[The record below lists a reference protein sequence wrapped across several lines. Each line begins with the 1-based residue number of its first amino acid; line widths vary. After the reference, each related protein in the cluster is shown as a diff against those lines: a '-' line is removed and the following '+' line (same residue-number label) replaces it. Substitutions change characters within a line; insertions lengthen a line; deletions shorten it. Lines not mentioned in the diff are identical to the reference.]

1 MATKT
6 VETKSEKKNTP
17 AAENTPPSGEGLTT
31 EEAAAKT
38 RTAKAAKET
47 PRQKL
52 DRLKEPGAMDN
63 RDAVLS
69 TVVEILNE
77 LVD

>member
-1 MATKT
+1 
-6 VETKSEKKNTP
+6 
-17 AAENTPPSGEGLTT
+17 
-31 EEAAAKT
+31 
-38 RTAKAAKET
+38 
-47 PRQKL
+47 
-52 DRLKEPGAMDN
+52 LKEPGAMDN